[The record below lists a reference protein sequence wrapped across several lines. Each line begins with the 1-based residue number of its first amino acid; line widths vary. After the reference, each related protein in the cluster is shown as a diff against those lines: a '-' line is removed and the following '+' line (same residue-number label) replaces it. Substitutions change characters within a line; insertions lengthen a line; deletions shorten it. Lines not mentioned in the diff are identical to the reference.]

1 MPITWRHFLS
11 GRLTGSCRFVWC
23 PCQSYER
30 FSESMAALLVQS
42 DRNRQLFQSGWTL
55 QENIV
60 LKFLLFPVLSL
71 FWPDMVRYVDY
82 RRCRLQIVW
91 WLLRIKCTSSEVV
104 LEIHTLLTEEIQFLP
119 REDNFTTS
127 KIGQCRVST
136 VWGHTTWDTSAHST
150 IKVAMHTT

>member
-1 MPITWRHFLS
+1 
-11 GRLTGSCRFVWC
+11 
-23 PCQSYER
+23 
-30 FSESMAALLVQS
+30 
-42 DRNRQLFQSGWTL
+42 LFQSCWTP

-71 FWPDMVRYVDY
+71 CWPDMVRSVDY

-91 WLLRIKCTSSEVV
+91 WLLRTKCTSSEVV
-104 LEIHTLLTEEIQFLP
+104 LEIHTLLTEEIQILL

-127 KIGQCRVST
+127 KIGKCRVST